1 MQTICK
7 RISAALLCSAAFIS
21 ALLLARTVWCNEMDP
36 ATENASTDA
45 SYFPPEERYPQN
57 TADPHRLRFS
67 MRYLRMVSSDIAGS
81 GDDRVD
87 LSAGGRFGLV
97 RMLRTNMQLSI
108 EGGFD
113 AQFDMDHQLDNIG
126 WDGNYG
132 LLLTRQQA
140 SGVAWKLAALHT
152 SSHVG
157 DEYAERTGRMR
168 IGYTRHEI
176 AIGVSVPVGEVWRIY
191 AEGARGYD
199 PGNSEMQRPW
209 RAEIGLEYEQ
219 SGRERPSGWYG
230 ACDLGSW
237 QERDWRVDLAVQAG
251 YRIRS
256 GVRTWRFGIEH
267 VRGRPPLGEFFQNTD
282 RYLGV
287 GAWLDV

>member
-1 MQTICK
+1 
-7 RISAALLCSAAFIS
+7 
-21 ALLLARTVWCNEMDP
+21 
-36 ATENASTDA
+36 
-45 SYFPPEERYPQN
+45 
-57 TADPHRLRFS
+57 
-67 MRYLRMVSSDIAGS
+67 MRYLRVLSSDIAGS

-87 LSAGGRFGLV
+87 LSAGGRFGLI
-97 RMLRTNMQLSI
+97 RMERTNVQVSI

-132 LLLTRQQA
+132 VLLTHQQRN
-140 SGVAWKLAALHT
+140 GIAWKLAALHT
-152 SSHVG
+152 SSHIG
-157 DEYAERTGRMR
+157 DEYTERTGRKR

-176 AIGVSVPVGEVWRIY
+176 AMGVSVPSGDVWRIY

-199 PGNSEMQRPW
+199 LGNSELQRTW
-209 RAEIGLEYEQ
+209 RAEMGVEYDRGGRDQ
-219 SGRERPSGWYG
+219 SSGWY
-230 ACDLGSW
+230 AALDLGSW
-237 QERDWRVDLAVQAG
+237 QERDWSIDFAGQAG
-251 YRIRS
+251 YRVRS
-256 GVRTWRFGIEH
+256 GSRTWRFGIEH